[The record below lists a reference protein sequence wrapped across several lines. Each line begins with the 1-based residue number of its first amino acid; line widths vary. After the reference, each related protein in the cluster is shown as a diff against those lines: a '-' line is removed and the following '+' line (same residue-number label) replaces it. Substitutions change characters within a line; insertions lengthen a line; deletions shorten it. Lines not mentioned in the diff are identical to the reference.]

1 MGGNTLV
8 FVHQHMLKH
17 FFSSVARVYVNE
29 LATAGFDLWQV
40 PDRVGVHVSLDY
52 DPRNQ
57 A

>member
-1 MGGNTLV
+1 
-8 FVHQHMLKH
+8 MLKH